1 MTQRDRKL
9 HYDIIVIGAGHAGC
23 EAALAAARAGCRTA
37 VITTNLDRVGYMP
50 CNPSVGGPGKSQ
62 LVAEIDALGGEMAR
76 AADRTALQVRELNAS
91 KGPAVRAVRVQS
103 DKLLYALAMKEAME
117 SQPNLEL
124 IQDEALELLLGH
136 DEDGRKRA
144 EGVLARASG
153 ALRTQVVIV
162 TAGTFLRGK
171 LVSGDA
177 ACSGGRAGDLAD
189 LALAS
194 SLAEVGLRLRR
205 LKTGTPPRVDARTI
219 DFAEIEAQ
227 SGSSSPLW
235 MSRDGSENRLRPL
248 TFEPPPE
255 RPWLRSYPGW
265 RLQLACYRTSTNQS
279 THDLIRAN
287 LHRAPMYNGAIQG
300 VGPRYCPSIED
311 KVARYLDK
319 SSHPIFLEPE
329 GWCSNEFYVQ
339 GMSTSLPPE
348 VQQYVLRT
356 IPGMRRA
363 RIVRYGYA
371 VEYDS
376 VDPSEITLTLEAKR
390 IANLFLA
397 GQVNGTS
404 GYEEAGG
411 QGILAGLNAA
421 CAVQNRSPV
430 VLRREDAYIGVMVD
444 DLVTRPF
451 EEPYRMLTSRAEYRL
466 LLRTDT
472 ADARLAQL
480 AYDHGLIGRRRLDA
494 VEAETEA
501 ISTLTKLFSTSWFNP
516 TEKHASILCEAQIE
530 PVNRPMTGLELLRRP
545 NVTAPQLFAAVRGL
559 KDGCFVGNLPSDD
572 ALSKVQTAAKYEA
585 FIVREARE
593 AARQRQA
600 NYRPLSEELD
610 YARIEGL
617 RVEARERLAQIRP
630 RSIGQASRIAGVTPA
645 DVTVLLVHA
654 RRLQTSAQP

>member
-1 MTQRDRKL
+1 
-9 HYDIIVIGAGHAGC
+9 
-23 EAALAAARAGCRTA
+23 
-37 VITTNLDRVGYMP
+37 
-50 CNPSVGGPGKSQ
+50 
-62 LVAEIDALGGEMAR
+62 
-76 AADRTALQVRELNAS
+76 
-91 KGPAVRAVRVQS
+91 
-103 DKLLYALAMKEAME
+103 
-117 SQPNLEL
+117 
-124 IQDEALELLLGH
+124 
-136 DEDGRKRA
+136 
-144 EGVLARASG
+144 
-153 ALRTQVVIV
+153 
-162 TAGTFLRGK
+162 
-171 LVSGDA
+171 
-177 ACSGGRAGDLAD
+177 
-189 LALAS
+189 
-194 SLAEVGLRLRR
+194 
-205 LKTGTPPRVDARTI
+205 
-219 DFAEIEAQ
+219 
-227 SGSSSPLW
+227 
-235 MSRDGSENRLRPL
+235 
-248 TFEPPPE
+248 
-255 RPWLRSYPGW
+255 
-265 RLQLACYRTSTNQS
+265 
-279 THDLIRAN
+279 
-287 LHRAPMYNGAIQG
+287 MYNGAIQG

-311 KVARYLDK
+311 KVARYLGK

-480 AYDHGLIGRRRLDA
+480 AYDQGLIGRRRLDA

-516 TEKHASILCEAQIE
+516 TEKDASILCEAQIE